1 MTASGVAP
9 AVAPALAGVRHY
21 YQVSAVDAAGHPAA
35 PVKPYTVTVTY
46 GDWDLE
52 VGGAVEDTL
61 ALYRWDGVSWV
72 WEPTSRLDA
81 AANTVTATP
90 GRFSTWG
97 VLGEARVE
105 PVYLPLVIRSG
116 Q

>member
-21 YQVSAVDAAGHPAA
+21 YQVSAVDSGRASGRACQTLP
-35 PVKPYTVTVTY
+35 VTVTY

-72 WEPTSRLDA
+72 WEPTSQLTT

-97 VLGEARVE
+97 CWARHRVE
-105 PVYLPLVIRSG
+105 PLFVSLVIRSG